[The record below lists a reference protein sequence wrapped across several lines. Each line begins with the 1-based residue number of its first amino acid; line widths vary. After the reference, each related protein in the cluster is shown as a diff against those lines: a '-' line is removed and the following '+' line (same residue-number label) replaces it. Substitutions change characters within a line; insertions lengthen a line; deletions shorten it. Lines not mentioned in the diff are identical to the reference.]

1 MPVINLALSI
11 EAPDL
16 SDVPLWSAFESLAVQ
31 MSKELPAVALA
42 AALDELQ
49 ERLVDQ
55 VCGPKWAPVRGLPA
69 PFACPG
75 CGVASDFARKGRRTR
90 PRRFDT
96 AAGRV
101 EVRLWHVGCRGCG
114 KVFAPLLV
122 MLDLQQRRRT
132 DRLSLD
138 LAELASQMSFARSA
152 RVASSLSG
160 RRGTSGG
167 AHQALADIAAI
178 LAPDGR
184 LGPAVE
190 RADVVILDGTG
201 VRAGPLRLGADCNLA
216 IGLTGR
222 SGPERRRRA
231 HAELLAVSVGERWSA
246 LVEQL
251 EVMVPPSVVVVD
263 GELAVTALAEQVWP
277 GVPQQRCWWHLSRGF
292 RWALY
297 ADKAPAAWA
306 NERRAELVELLRDAI
321 RWERATDEA
330 LEIYDAFTNA
340 IRVEGHHAAT
350 SLLEVARAQVFT
362 CLDPKL
368 RRELAYLGGPELGSG
383 VIERAMRDINARVDI
398 GGSRWTI
405 AGIRDVI
412 TVLAARRFNHPA
424 WLELT
429 RALRPDNV
437 LNFRLAKFNAA

>member
-1 MPVINLALSI
+1 MRVVNLALSI

-16 SDVPLWSAFESLAVQ
+16 DELSSWSAFESLAVQ
-31 MSKELPAVALA
+31 MTKELAGLALA
-42 AALDELQ
+42 QALDELQ
-49 ERLVDQ
+49 ERLVDS
-55 VCGPKWAPVRGLPA
+55 VCGPKWAPLRGLPA

-75 CGVASDFARKGRRTR
+75 CGVGEDFARKGRRTR

-96 AAGRV
+96 SAGRV

-122 MLDLQQRRRT
+122 MLDLRQRRRT

-138 LAELASQMSFARSA
+138 LAELASQMSFDRSA
-152 RVASSLSG
+152 RVAESLSG
-160 RRGTSGG
+160 RRATSGG
-167 AHQALADIAAI
+167 AHRATADIAAVI
-178 LAPDGR
+178 APGGR
-184 LGPAVE
+184 LGPAVDH
-190 RADVVILDGTG
+190 ADVVILDGTG
-201 VRAGPLRLGADCNLA
+201 VRAGPLRLGADCNVA

-222 SGPERRRRA
+222 SGSERRRRA
-231 HAELLAVSVGERWSA
+231 HAALLAVSVGERWSA
-246 LVEQL
+246 LVDRL
-251 EVMVPPSVVVVD
+251 ETMVPPAVVVVD
-263 GELAVTALAEQVWP
+263 GEPAVTALADRVWP
-277 GVPQQRCWWHLSRGF
+277 DTPQQRCWWHLSRGF

-321 RWERATDEA
+321 RWERSTDEA
-330 LEIYDAFTNA
+330 LVLYDAFTDA
-340 IRVEGHHAAT
+340 IRADGHRAAV
-350 SLLEVARAQVFT
+350 SLLEVARPQVFT

-368 RRELAYLGGPELGSG
+368 RRELAHLGGPELGSG
-383 VIERAMRDINARVDI
+383 VIERTMRDINARVDI

-405 AGIRDVI
+405 PGIRDVI

-424 WLELT
+424 WRDLT

-437 LNFRLAKFNAA
+437 INFRLAKFNAA